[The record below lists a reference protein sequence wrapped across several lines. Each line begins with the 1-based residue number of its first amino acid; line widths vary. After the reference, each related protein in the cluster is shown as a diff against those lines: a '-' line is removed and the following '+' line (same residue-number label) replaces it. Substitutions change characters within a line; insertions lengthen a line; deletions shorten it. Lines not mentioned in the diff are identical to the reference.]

1 MILHSIVPVEAM
13 QQMMADWQAQG
24 MQQPSR
30 QTFFLSATYAVE
42 GTVLDGQ
49 LTVERILLHQP
60 RRFPGQRAV
69 SDSSRLP
76 FLAAKDLSL
85 PLKNCALPLRAY
97 IKKAGA
103 LWESLRQS
111 LNRPFR
117 QRFFLRCL

>member
-24 MQQPSR
+24 MQQPAR
-30 QTFFLSATYAVE
+30 QTFFLSATCAVE

-49 LTVERILLHQP
+49 LTVERIFSTNPADFLLP
-60 RRFPGQRAV
+60 SPFPGCQGPIP
-69 SDSSRLP
+69 SP
-76 FLAAKDLSL
+76 K
-85 PLKNCALPLRAY
+85 KLRASPARLH
-97 IKKAGA
+97 KKAGA

-111 LNRPFR
+111 LNRLFR

>member
-24 MQQPSR
+24 MQQPAR
-30 QTFFLSATYAVE
+30 QTFFLSATCAVE

-49 LTVERILLHQP
+49 LTVERIFSTNPADFLGKELYPTAPVSLSWLP
-60 RRFPGQRAV
+60 RTYPFP
-69 SDSSRLP
+69 
-76 FLAAKDLSL
+76 K
-85 PLKNCALPLRAY
+85 KLRASPARLH
-97 IKKAGA
+97 KKAGA